1 MTTIV
6 LKRYFLLFKES
17 LLPALGAFN
26 ITKEGGMIMKHNFDK
41 IIEILKY
48 VIIILSLIVIIKLI

>member
-1 MTTIV
+1 MDFFSS
-6 LKRYFLLFKES
+6 KRVYFL
-17 LLPALGAFN
+17 PLGALN

-48 VIIILSLIVIIKLI
+48 VAIILSLIVIIKSI